1 MKRVWLSTMGFILL
15 TSTCASAEIFRC
27 RTPDGNLVMTDQQ
40 AELPADCQPVDES
53 GGKGS
58 FNILP
63 PATDSGLESRTVQP
77 EQSAAERS
85 PDPSLWQSQ
94 AETLV
99 QSYKD
104 AVRKRYHENLE
115 VDRRLAMD
123 KIGRVKQQKIQML
136 DDLAES
142 SLKRA
147 DKKAIREIL
156 KEIL

>member
-1 MKRVWLSTMGFILL
+1 MKITWLSAVGFIVL
-15 TSTCASAEIFRC
+15 TSTCVSAEIFRC

-40 AELPADCQPVDES
+40 AELPADCQPVDEPT
-53 GGKGS
+53 GKGS

-63 PATDSGLESRTVQP
+63 PAAESGLDRSTVLP
-77 EQSAAERS
+77 EQTAPEPS

-94 AETLV
+94 AEALV

-104 AVRKRYHENLE
+104 AVRRRYHENLE

-123 KIGRVKQQKIQML
+123 KIGRVKQQKMDML

-142 SLKRA
+142 NLKRA
-147 DKKAIREIL
+147 DKQSIRDIL
-156 KEIL
+156 EDIQ